1 MKCLEE
7 IKIYTI
13 IWIENETKARISMR
27 GGDSKVL
34 DNLIDLH
41 KGSIQPPPSQSIQR
55 RQVGESATRNIGEGV
70 EREIS
75 IMERITGRW

>member
-13 IWIENETKARISMR
+13 IWIENETIARISMR

-34 DNLIDLH
+34 DNFIDLH
-41 KGSIQPPPSQSIQR
+41 KGSIQPPPSQRIQR
-55 RQVGESATRNIGEGV
+55 GQAGESATRDVGEGID
-70 EREIS
+70 REIS
-75 IMERITGRW
+75 TMERIIGR

>member
-1 MKCLEE
+1 MKCLEK

-13 IWIENETKARISMR
+13 IWIEKETKARISMR

-34 DNLIDLH
+34 DNFIDPH
-41 KGSIQPPPSQSIQR
+41 KGSIQPSPSQSIQR
-55 RQVGESATRNIGEGV
+55 RQVGESATRDVGEGI

-75 IMERITGRW
+75 TMERIIGR